1 MSDRRISGFKPTG
14 PLQLGNYV
22 GAIRPLVLGQDRP
35 TVAFVADLH
44 ALTVPHDPERL
55 RDLTLQVAGLLLA
68 AGLDPR
74 RTILYRQS
82 DLAAHY
88 ELHYLLECTT
98 SYGEAH
104 RMIQFK
110 EKGGGSGTRLSLL
123 TYPVLMAADILLHD
137 IAEVPVGRDQRQ
149 HVELTRDLA
158 LRFNERHGPV
168 FTVPRATHPAIAAR
182 LADLADPAAKMGKT
196 NTATNGVLF
205 LLDPPDVLRRKIM
218 RAVTDAGTEVAYD
231 PEGKPGVSNLLD
243 LLATCTNAQPGQ
255 LAAGYTSYGALKT
268 AVADAVIA
276 LLEPI
281 QRRYRELAADDI
293 EQALAQ
299 GAEQA
304 AERADATVQRVK
316 TAMGLSRKAVKTT
329 VTSGRPAPAG
339 TPATPRTAP
348 APR

>member
-22 GAIRPLVLGQDRP
+22 GAIRPVVEGQDRP
-35 TVAFVADLH
+35 TIVFVADLH
-44 ALTVPHDPERL
+44 ALTVPHDPQRL
-55 RDLTLQVAGLLLA
+55 RELSLQVAGLLLA
-68 AGLDPR
+68 SGVDPR
-74 RTILYRQS
+74 RTVLYRQS
-82 DLAAHY
+82 DLPAHA
-88 ELHYLLECTT
+88 ELHYLLECVA

-168 FTVPRATHPAIAAR
+168 FTVPRATHPQVAAR
-182 LADLADPAAKMGKT
+182 LADLADPATKMGKT
-196 NTATNGVLF
+196 NTSSNGVLF

-218 RAVTDAGTEVAYD
+218 RAVTDTADEIVYD
-231 PEGKPGVSNLLD
+231 PAARPGVSNLLE
-243 LLATCTNAQPGQ
+243 LLAVATGEEPGRI
-255 LAAGYTSYGALKT
+255 ASGYTGYGALKT

-281 QRRYRELAADDI
+281 QRRYRALTEDDI
-293 EQALAQ
+293 EQVLAA
-299 GAEQA
+299 GAERA
-304 AERADATVQRVK
+304 AERADATVARVK
-316 TAMGLSRKAVKTT
+316 AAMGLRSA
-329 VTSGRPAPAG
+329 RPARAG
-339 TPATPRTAP
+339 SPATPETVP
-348 APR
+348 ASR

>member
-14 PLQLGNYV
+14 PLQLGNYA

-55 RDLTLQVAGLLLA
+55 RALTLQVAGLLLA
-68 AGLDPR
+68 SGLDPR

-88 ELHYLLECTT
+88 ELHYLLECAA
-98 SYGEAH
+98 SYGEVH

-182 LADLADPAAKMGKT
+182 LGDLADPTAKMGKT
-196 NTATNGVLF
+196 NAATNGVLF

-231 PEGKPGVSNLLD
+231 PERKPGVSNLLE
-243 LLATCTNAQPGQ
+243 LLATCTNGRPEQ
-255 LAAGYTSYGALKT
+255 LAPDYPRYGALKT

-281 QRRYRELAADDI
+281 QRRYHELGTDDI

-304 AERADATVQRVK
+304 AERADATVRRVK
-316 TAMGLSRKAVKTT
+316 AAMGL
-329 VTSGRPAPAG
+329 TSGRPAPSS
-339 TPATPRTAP
+339 TPETPRTAP
-348 APR
+348 ARH